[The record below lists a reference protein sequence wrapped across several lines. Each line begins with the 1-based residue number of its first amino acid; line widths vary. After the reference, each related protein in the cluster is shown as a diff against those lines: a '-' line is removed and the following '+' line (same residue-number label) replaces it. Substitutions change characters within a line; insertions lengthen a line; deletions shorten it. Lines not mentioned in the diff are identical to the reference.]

1 MHSLLLLRFLMTL
14 FFESITYYQVIVHCL
29 KIFLPFFQAHVAE
42 SATIADHCSMY
53 ALSDSKE
60 SPFKSTCN
68 HSHDKR
74 CMQCETLK
82 DVLEK
87 VENCFVDCEVS
98 PEELDDLT
106 YSCRQAVD
114 SIKGWKAHQ
123 LRSCRQD
130 EARTSI
136 LNTLDERSVH
146 VTQDWAMKFLPQK
159 YRESQSDW
167 FGKRGISWHIS
178 VVARK
183 MKQCFQHQAFVHVLE
198 NCKQDSY
205 TVVRI
210 IEHTLRTLK
219 HEHPELTTA
228 FLRQDNAGC
237 YHSAEMLAN
246 CAQMESKTG
255 IPIRRV
261 DFSDPQG
268 GKGPCDR
275 KAATVKAHV
284 RRYINEGHD
293 VLNANDFLN
302 AMLSNGGIPNVRAV
316 IADAYSTERDAQLSL
331 KWSGVNSLNNF
342 LYSEKTITVWKAYNN
357 GEGKKVP
364 GTQNKW
370 GKVFFIYSTYLKL
383 NGDWE
388 ISIFPSCTPIRGIYR
403 KSLLIDLGT
412 LSRMRGTAFYATPYV
427 PAPRIEKYLRPS
439 VGLASVSET
448 AALLARDL

>member
-1 MHSLLLLRFLMTL
+1 MHSLLLLRFLMTI

-29 KIFLPFFQAHVAE
+29 KIFLPFFQANVAE
-42 SATIADHCSMY
+42 SVTIADHCSMY

-60 SPFKSTCN
+60 DPFKSTCN

-183 MKQCFQHQAFVHVLE
+183 IKQCFQHQAFVHVLE

-237 YHSAEMLAN
+237 YHSAEMLAS

-255 IPIRRV
+255 IAVRRV

-342 LYSEKTITVWKAYNN
+342 LYSEKTITVWKAYNV

-364 GTQNKW
+364 GMQNKW
-370 GKVFFIYSTYLKL
+370 GKVFHLFFIFNRKCGVQGSML
-383 NGDWE
+383 
-388 ISIFPSCTPIRGIYR
+388 PSR
-403 KSLLIDLGT
+403 S
-412 LSRMRGTAFYATPYV
+412 A
-427 PAPRIEKYLRPS
+427 
-439 VGLASVSET
+439 
-448 AALLARDL
+448 